1 MSKKIVFSLS
11 KAMTIILATVFTML
25 LLVGC
30 PSAEDNQAEDM
41 SGTNVELSGIWES
54 QSISYTFRGKS
65 YSGTIQLRFTD
76 KQLQIKAPH
85 GISKVHGY
93 TRNGISIDIE
103 DPYSSPTITH
113 SFVLEFSEGK
123 LATTL
128 NNLEFM
134 NGISQKLTFNKI
146 QDSASMLEPTDPEEE
161 GSGGNTDIP
170 AVGTEYNDKENN
182 LRYIVNDDRTLS
194 VKAIDSTRE
203 NWVCIIPEE
212 YEEMKVTSIEDRA
225 FYGCSGLTSITIP
238 DTVTSIG
245 SDAFWDCSSLT
256 GITIPDTVTSI
267 GYYTFWNCSSLTS
280 ITVSDNNK
288 YYKSIDGVLFDKNV
302 QVIIAYPC
310 GKSLNYYAIPDSVTS
325 IGGYAFRG
333 CSSLTDITIPGS
345 VTSIGYGAFYGCS
358 SLTSVII
365 GNSVTSIEDQTFW
378 NCSSLT
384 SVIIG
389 NSVTSIGTHAF
400 SYCSSLTGIDI
411 PDSVTSIGDKA
422 FYGCSGLTSIN
433 IPGSV
438 TSIGDK
444 AFYRCSSLTEI
455 HAESFTKDEWR
466 SLSNNASITNDVT
479 IYLKDGLKD
488 GKIVDGGIIYYL
500 NLDTWERYVVG
511 ADKNITTAE
520 IKSVIE
526 GDPVTSIGSYAFRG
540 CSSLTE
546 IHAESFTKDEWRSL
560 SNNASIPINITIYL
574 KDGLK
579 DGKIVDG
586 GIIYY
591 VNQDTW
597 ERYVAPAD
605 KNITTAEIK
614 SVIEGDPVTSIGD
627 GAFYNCSSLTGIT
640 IPSSV
645 TSIGEL
651 AFKGCSS
658 LTSINIKQNK
668 QTTSLTGA
676 PWGAPKGESIVKWQG
691 EF

>member
-11 KAMTIILATVFTML
+11 KTMTIILAIVFTML

-30 PSAEDNQAEDM
+30 PSAEDKQAEDM
-41 SGTNVELSGIWES
+41 LGTNVELPGIWES

-113 SFVLEFSEGK
+113 SFVLEFSDGK
-123 LATTL
+123 FTTTL
-128 NNLEFM
+128 DNLEFM

-212 YEEMKVTSIEDRA
+212 YEEMKVTSIGDRA

-466 SLSNNASITNDVT
+466 SLSNNASI
-479 IYLKDGLKD
+479 
-488 GKIVDGGIIYYL
+488 
-500 NLDTWERYVVG
+500 
-511 ADKNITTAE
+511 
-520 IKSVIE
+520 
-526 GDPVTSIGSYAFRG
+526 
-540 CSSLTE
+540 
-546 IHAESFTKDEWRSL
+546 
-560 SNNASIPINITIYL
+560 PINITIYL

-627 GAFYNCSSLTGIT
+627 GAFYNCSSLTDIT

-645 TSIGEL
+645 TSIGYG
-651 AFKGCSS
+651 AFYGCSS

-676 PWGAPKGESIVKWQG
+676 PWGAPKGESIVKWQD
-691 EF
+691 